1 MTGMS
6 PSRRSG
12 HVPVLL
18 DEILAALTPR
28 AGALYVDATFGAG
41 GYARAILDAAPC
53 TVLAIDRDPDAVRRA
68 EALAAQSGGRLNVL
82 EGCFGDLERLLAAND
97 IDRID
102 GGVVLDLGVSS
113 QQLDT
118 PERGFSF
125 QADGPLD
132 MRMGRDGPSAAD
144 LVNGAEPSEL
154 ADILY
159 RYGEERRSR
168 RIAAAIV
175 AARESVPFTRTAQL
189 AEVIRSALPPRHGG
203 SDPATKSFQALRIY
217 VNDELG
223 ELRRV
228 LAAAENLL
236 VAGARLVVVSFHS
249 LEDRLVKRFLARRAR
264 PAARPSR
271 HSPAAA
277 RQSEVQAP
285 SFALLHRRVVKPT
298 AAEVAANPRARSARL
313 RAAER
318 TAAPAWREAA

>member
-18 DEILAALTPR
+18 DEVLTALAPK

-41 GYARAILDAAPC
+41 GYSEAILDAAPC
-53 TVLAIDRDPDAVRRA
+53 AVLAIDRDPEAVYRA
-68 EALAAQSGGRLNVL
+68 EALAERSGDRFNMVEGR
-82 EGCFGDLERLLAAND
+82 FGDLEPLLAAND
-97 IDRID
+97 ITRID

-118 PERGFSF
+118 PDRGFSF

-132 MRMGRDGPSAAD
+132 MRMDRDGPTAAD
-144 LVNGAEPSEL
+144 VVNGAEQGEL

-159 RYGEERRSR
+159 RYGEERRAR
-168 RIAAAIV
+168 RVAAAIV
-175 AARESVPFTRTAQL
+175 AARENAPLIRTAQL
-189 AEVIRSALPPRHGG
+189 AEVVRGALPPHRGG
-203 SDPATKSFQALRIY
+203 SDPATKSFQALRIH

-228 LAAAENLL
+228 LSAAERLL
-236 VAGARLVVVSFHS
+236 AAGARLVVVSFHS
-249 LEDRLVKRFLARRAR
+249 LEDRLVKRFLTRRAR
-264 PAARPSR
+264 PAPQPSR

-277 RQSEVQAP
+277 EQKEAQAP
-285 SFALLHRRVVKPT
+285 SFALLHTRVVTPT

-318 TAAPAWREAA
+318 TAAAAWRDAA

>member
-18 DEILAALTPR
+18 DEILTALAPR

-41 GYARAILDAAPC
+41 GYSKAILDAAPC
-53 TVLAIDRDPDAVRRA
+53 AVLAIDRDPDAVRRA
-68 EALAAQSGGRLNVL
+68 EALAKRSGDRLRVV
-82 EGCFGDLERLLAAND
+82 EGCFGDLDHLLAAND
-97 IDRID
+97 IEGID

-132 MRMGRDGPSAAD
+132 MRMGHDGPSAAD
-144 LVNGAEPSEL
+144 LVNGAEQSEL

-168 RIAAAIV
+168 RVAAAIV
-175 AARESVPFTRTAQL
+175 AARESAPLTRTAQL
-189 AEVIRSALPPRHGG
+189 AEVVRSALPPQHGG
-203 SDPATKSFQALRIY
+203 SDPATKSFQALRIS

-228 LAAAENLL
+228 LAAAERLL

-264 PAARPSR
+264 PAAQPSR

-277 RQSEVQAP
+277 DHSEAQAP
-285 SFALLHRRVVKPT
+285 SFALLHKRVVKPT
-298 AAEVAANPRARSARL
+298 AAEVATNPRARSARL

-318 TAAPAWREAA
+318 TAAPAWRDAA